1 MSGKRERDRDESIN
15 AFGQGSSKGQKQKG
29 NWDVSSERSST
40 MSEEDAADILNRM
53 QGDTNFTSE
62 DKEAMVDRVVNIYQA
77 FEDFNQKNGINLS
90 TPSGQIADD
99 ILNETLAKVSKG
111 EGAMDVVNDGKE
123 SSGGKKKR
131 RKRGGGECTSKDGA
145 ALLSIFMVFIYN
157 KEKLY
162 DFLVSYLPNVLSY
175 VPDETNIRAKLLIK
189 SISRQIE
196 GFFNGLIS
204 GLDAAITWNSTA
216 IVKAIFDVIENNLT
230 VAALTSLLAYF
241 NIKSFTD
248 AATYAKDTVAGVPGN
263 LYEKIKG
270 FILLLCGYIADAR
283 EALPTMK
290 SSTEMSTQTDQA
302 ADEVVENDAKLKA
315 QKTKITDF
323 FAAKSSSGGAKKKTR
338 KARKGKK
345 AKKTRKVKKSRK
357 TRRVKKTK
365 KGRKTRARKSKK

>member
-1 MSGKRERDRDESIN
+1 MSGKRERERDRDESIN
-15 AFGQGSSKGQKQKG
+15 AFGQGSSKGQKQKE
-29 NWDVSSERSST
+29 NWDVSSERSSI
-40 MSEEDAADILNRM
+40 MSEEDAAGILDSM
-53 QGDTNFTSE
+53 KGDTNFTSE

-77 FEDFNQKNGINLS
+77 FEEFNQKNGINLS
-90 TPSGQIADD
+90 PEAEK
-99 ILNETLAKVSKG
+99 ILNETLAKVPQ
-111 EGAMDVVNDGKE
+111 AMDVDNQKE

-131 RKRGGGECTSKDGA
+131 RKRGGGKCTGKDGA

-157 KEKLY
+157 RAKLY
-162 DFLVSYLPNVLSY
+162 DFLVAYLPNVLSY
-175 VPDETNIRAKLLIK
+175 VPDETNLRTQLLIK
-189 SISRQIE
+189 SISRQITT
-196 GFFNGLIS
+196 FFNGLIS

-216 IVKAIFDVIENNLT
+216 IVKAVFEVIEKNLT

-248 AATYAKDTVAGVPGN
+248 AATYARDTVAGVPGK

-290 SSTEMSTQTDQA
+290 SSTEMATQTDEA
-302 ADEVVENDAKLKA
+302 ADKTVENDVKLKA
-315 QKTKITDF
+315 QTKKITDY
-323 FAAKSSSGGAKKKTR
+323 FAAQSTSGGAKKKTR

-357 TRRVKKTK
+357 TRRVKKAK
-365 KGRKTRARKSKK
+365 KARKTRARKSKK